1 MKIIRHLTANP
12 FITFTGVAALI
23 HSTWA
28 LGTLFAGN
36 QPQGWHLLGWIVP
49 ALLVALAL
57 DVGQINTSWEIR
69 HYGLTWARAITFAVF
84 ALATYYLQWLY
95 IIHHMPS
102 LPLAPGIS
110 SIWQDIATQGRDL
123 AMFILPALLPAST
136 LLYTFSSQR
145 HNAESE
151 TVVSTSAV
159 QDENANLH
167 HLDPL
172 NDADL
177 LTVPRPPAPTFA
189 EVCPDCGWASREY
202 DNPDSAARAL
212 RTHQSMHCEMRGE
225 VQHGF
230 AE

>member
-1 MKIIRHLTANP
+1 MKIVRHLTGNP

-36 QPQGWHLLGWIVP
+36 QPEGWHLVGWIVP

-69 HYGLTWARAITFAVF
+69 HYGLTLARAVTFAVF

-110 SIWQDIATQGRDL
+110 EIWQQIATQGRDL

-136 LLYTFSSQR
+136 LLYTFSSER
-145 HNAESE
+145 HSAESE
-151 TVVSTSAV
+151 AVLSQVAV
-159 QDENANLH
+159 QDENTNLH
-167 HLDPL
+167 HYDPSD
-172 NDADL
+172 DADL
-177 LTVPRPPAPTFA
+177 LTVPRPPAPIFT
-189 EVCPDCGWASREY
+189 ETCSDCGWESREY

-212 RTHQSMHCEMRGE
+212 RTHQSMHCTATAAMNKI
-225 VQHGF
+225 VD
-230 AE
+230 

>member
-1 MKIIRHLTANP
+1 MKIVRHLTANP

-36 QPQGWHLLGWIVP
+36 QPQGWHLVGWIVP

-110 SIWQDIATQGRDL
+110 EIWQQIATQGRDL

-145 HNAESE
+145 HGAESE
-151 TVVSTSAV
+151 AMVSEVAV
-159 QDENANLH
+159 QPETAEM
-167 HLDPL
+167 HLYDLSEEP
-172 NDADL
+172 DL
-177 LTVPRPPAPTFA
+177 LTVPRPPAPVYS
-189 EVCPDCGWASREY
+189 EVCSDCGWQSREY
-202 DNPDSAARAL
+202 GNADSAARAL
-212 RTHQSMHCEMRGE
+212 RTHQSMHCAANAATLEI
-225 VQHGF
+225 
-230 AE
+230 AD